1 MASAPLLKFKHPRE
15 QAGSHTT
22 HEKRFSWKL
31 DSGSDMNLVWNA
43 SSYRALKPLLTLHK
57 CSFRFHHSMTGG
69 LPWKAINANFKR
81 GFPPGRWLKHWYTD
95 VSQQHNTICQLRTK
109 NFIHTARLKDG
120 LLLITYQPSGGEHH
134 AILFTVLTY
143 PTRLS
148 RNFGWWETRTRRFSS
163 NETLGGDHESQVQVE
178 SRYQLSSH
186 FFPSWGNESLIPFQ
200 AGCLLAPRA
209 SPLPCNQSPPLP
221 SQCPERVWEPTVGCP
236 RIPSPACPLP
246 PTIFNPQLQLL
257 TCVLLLFAFQIR

>member
-1 MASAPLLKFKHPRE
+1 MKNGFPE
-15 QAGSHTT
+15 NWTQAQTWIWC
-22 HEKRFSWKL
+22 E
-31 DSGSDMNLVWNA
+31 MLVPTGPWNP
-43 SSYRALKPLLTLHK
+43 YWL
-57 CSFRFHHSMTGG
+57 F
-69 LPWKAINANFKR
+69 INAPFVSIIQWQEGSLEKPSMPTLR
-81 GFPPGRWLKHWYTD
+81 EARRHFFPPGRWLKHWHTD
-95 VSQQHNTICQLRTK
+95 VYQQHTTTCQLKTK

-148 RNFGWWETRTRRFSS
+148 RNFGWGETRTRRFSS
-163 NETLGGDHESQVQVE
+163 NETLGGDHESQAQVE
-178 SRYQLSSH
+178 SRYRLSSH